1 MLPDVVLALAPPR
14 LPTGLPAVL
23 AAAVPALGQQN
34 TLQHYLL
41 GLFAV
46 ANNIPAMGPFLTL
59 TDGLPK
65 PVIRQLVG
73 ISTLSSFL
81 IMVMAMLI
89 GTAVL
94 RFFGIGISA
103 FQIAGGVL
111 LGGSGMA
118 MLNTR
123 SVRDTA
129 QQTVEHDVSDQSQLV
144 STAIVPVSLPLTTG
158 AGTMSTVTLF
168 ADQASSTGARLELF
182 TAICLMSVII
192 FLAFHFAY
200 DLVKLLGNV
209 GMSVLIKVMGLFTL
223 AIGIQFIV
231 SGVSRVLVSLPAR

>member
-1 MLPDVVLALAPPR
+1 MIGATFATARAVV
-14 LPTGLPAVL
+14 
-23 AAAVPALGQQN
+23 QEN

-59 TDGLPK
+59 TNGLPK
-65 PVIRQLVG
+65 PVTRKLVG

-103 FQIAGGVL
+103 FQIAGGLL
-111 LGGSGMA
+111 LGGSGMG

-123 SVRDTA
+123 SVREA
-129 QQTVEHDVSDQSQLV
+129 ARQTVDHEAADRSQLV

-168 ADQASSTGARLELF
+168 ADQATSTGARLDLF
-182 TAICLMSVII
+182 AAICLMSLII

-200 DLVKLLGNV
+200 DLVKLLGDV

-231 SGVSRVLVSLPAR
+231 TGVSRVLESLTSA